1 MKALLQRVTEA
12 RVIWVDTAEVL
23 GEIGPGLVVLV
34 CTEPDDGGDEVA
46 FFARKIVNM
55 RLFEDEQG
63 KMNRSV
69 HDVGGSVLVV
79 SQFTLI
85 ADWRKGNRPSFSGAA
100 DPEMAEELYEKLL
113 TAIGDLGVPVATG
126 RFRSHMQIELTNDGP
141 VTIWMDSSDR

>member
-12 RVIWVDTAEVL
+12 RAIWVDTGDVL
-23 GEIGPGLVVLV
+23 GEIGPGLAVLV
-34 CTEPDDGGDEVA
+34 CTEPGDGNDEVA
-46 FFARKIVNM
+46 FFARKVVNM

-63 KMNRSV
+63 KMNRSIL
-69 HDVGGSVLVV
+69 DVGGSVLVV

-85 ADWRKGNRPSFSGAA
+85 ADWHKGNRPSFSAAA
-100 DPEMAEELYEKLL
+100 DPEMAEDIYEKLV
-113 TAIGDLGVPVATG
+113 TAIEALGVPVATG

>member
-12 RVIWVDTAEVL
+12 RVKWVDTGEVL
-23 GEIGPGLVVLV
+23 GKIGPGLVVLV
-34 CTEPDDGGDEVA
+34 CTEPDDGADEVA
-46 FFARKIVNM
+46 LIARKIVNM

-85 ADWRKGNRPSFSGAA
+85 ANWRKGNRPSFSGAA
-100 DPEMAEELYEKLL
+100 DPEMAENLYEKLVV
-113 TAIGDLGVPVATG
+113 AIGDLGVPVATG